1 MFEVLTGGL
10 GMRSTGAT
18 LGALN
23 KSQAIIEF
31 SPTGKILKANKN
43 FLEAMGFQAGEVIGK
58 NHSMFVGK
66 DYAASKEYREFWE
79 TLASGKFMRSEFR
92 RFRKDG
98 SEIWLQASYNP
109 VLGLGGRVVKV
120 VKLATDITAEKLR
133 AAEVQGQVNAIR
145 RSQAV
150 IQFALDGTILEAN
163 ENFLNAL
170 GYTADEI
177 VGKHHSMFVEHT
189 EKRSGEY
196 KLFWESLGRGE
207 FQSGQYRRLAKGGRE
222 IWIHATYN
230 PILDA
235 AGRPYKVVKFAS
247 DITETKLQFADFEGQ
262 IAAINKSQ
270 AVIEFN
276 LDGTILNANE
286 NFLKTMGYSADD
298 VIGRHHRIFVSPDEA
313 ASPDYARFWSN
324 LGMGQYQSGQF
335 KRIGKDG
342 RKVWIEASYNPILD
356 MNGRPFKVV
365 KYATDI
371 TADVRQKEHFNILSL
386 VANETDNS
394 VIITDADGRIEY
406 VNAGFTRLTGYS
418 AGEVMGKVPGR
429 LLQGENT
436 DRDTVRRIREN
447 LSMRKPFVEEILNYA
462 KDGRPHWISLSIN
475 PVLNKTGKIER
486 YVSVQVNITET
497 KLRALEAGARI
508 TAIEQSNL
516 VLEWDREG
524 QLSAANDLALSA
536 LGARTLEDARGIAGV
551 SFDSLFEPAS
561 RDRLHAGETVVREM
575 SVNVGNASRLYL
587 AATVQPLRDV
597 HGALQRVVVYAT
609 DTTAS
614 RTSIE
619 KTREIMDEVL
629 NRIHVTAGN
638 ISGVSEQ
645 TNLLALNAT
654 IEASRAGD
662 AGRGFAV
669 VASEVKT
676 LASRSAEL
684 STEIASLISETQQQI
699 EQFRSS
705 ANG

>member
-1 MFEVLTGGL
+1 MLEVLTGGL
-10 GMRSTGAT
+10 GLRSTGAT

-31 SPTGKILKANKN
+31 SPKGKILRANKN
-43 FLEAMGFQAGEVIGK
+43 FLDAMGYRAGEVVGK
-58 NHSMFVGK
+58 HHSIFVGK
-66 DYAASKEYREFWE
+66 DHAASKEYQEFWV
-79 TLASGKFMRSEFR
+79 TLAKGKFMRSEFR

-109 VLGLGGRVVKV
+109 VIGLGGRVTKV
-120 VKLATDITAEKLR
+120 VKLATDITGEKMR
-133 AAEVQGQVNAIR
+133 AAEVQGQVDAIR

-150 IQFALDGTILEAN
+150 IQFSLDGTILEAN
-163 ENFLNAL
+163 ENFLKTM
-170 GYTADEI
+170 GYSAEEI
-177 VGKHHSMFVEHT
+177 VGKHHSMFVQDS
-189 EKRSGEY
+189 EKHSSGY
-196 KLFWESLGRGE
+196 KRFWDSLGRGE
-207 FQSGQYRRLAKGGRE
+207 FQSGQYCRLAKGKRE
-222 IWIHATYN
+222 IWIRATYN

-235 AGRPYKVVKFAS
+235 AGRPYKVVKFAT
-247 DITETKLQFADFEGQ
+247 DITDAKLQFADFEGQ

-270 AVIEFN
+270 AVIEFE
-276 LDGTILNANE
+276 LDGTIRNANE
-286 NFLKTMGYSADD
+286 NFLKTLGYSADE
-298 VIGRHHRIFVSPDEA
+298 VIGRHHRMFVAPEEAMSPA
-313 ASPDYARFWSN
+313 YQRFWSN
-324 LGMGQYQSGQF
+324 LGLGNYQSGQY
-335 KRIGKDG
+335 KRIGKG
-342 RKVWIEASYNPILD
+342 GKEVWIEASYNPILD

-406 VNAGFTRLTGYS
+406 VNAGFTRLTGYG
-418 AGEVMGKVPGR
+418 ADEAMGKVPGR

-436 DRDTVRRIREN
+436 DPDTVRRIREN
-447 LSMRKPFVEEILNYA
+447 LSLRKPFVEEILNYA

-475 PVLNKTGKIER
+475 PVFDKMGKIER
-486 YVSVQVNITET
+486 YVSVQVNITKT

-508 TAIEQSNL
+508 TAIEQSNV
-516 VLEWDREG
+516 VLEWDSKGR
-524 QLSAANDLALSA
+524 LASANDLALAA
-536 LGARTLEDARGIAGV
+536 LGARSVDDAQRISGV
-551 SFDSLFEPAS
+551 AFDTLFEPS
-561 RDRLHAGETVVREM
+561 VRNQLHAGEAVVREL
-575 SVNVGNASRLYL
+575 SVNIGNSSRLYL

-597 HGALQRVVVYAT
+597 HGELQRVVVYAT

-619 KTREIMDEVL
+619 KTRAIMDEVL
-629 NRIHVTAGN
+629 NRIHLTAGN

-684 STEIASLISETQQQI
+684 STEIASLIAETQQQI

>member
-1 MFEVLTGGL
+1 MFDLLAGTL
-10 GMRSTGAT
+10 GFGASSAT
-18 LGALN
+18 LKALQ

-31 SPTGKILKANKN
+31 SPTGRILRANDT
-43 FLEAMGFQAGEVIGK
+43 FLKVMGYRRDEVVGRH
-58 NHSMFVGK
+58 HSIFVSK
-66 DYAASKEYREFWE
+66 DYAASAEYREFWTGLGRGAFGRAE
-79 TLASGKFMRSEFR
+79 YQ

-109 VLGLGGRVVKV
+109 VIGLGGRVVKV

-133 AAEVQGQVNAIR
+133 SVEVQGEVDAIR

-163 ENFLNAL
+163 ETFLNAM
-170 GYTADEI
+170 GYTASEI
-177 VGKHHSMFVEHT
+177 VGKHHSMFVEDS
-189 EKRSGEY
+189 EKHSKQY
-196 KLFWESLGRGE
+196 TQFWASLGRGE
-207 FQSGQYRRLAKGGRE
+207 FQSGQFRRLAKGGRE
-222 IWIHATYN
+222 IWIRATYN

-247 DITETKLQFADFEGQ
+247 DITDVKLRFADFEGQ
-262 IAAINKSQ
+262 IAAIHKSQ
-270 AVIEFN
+270 AVIEFK
-276 LDGTILNANE
+276 LDGTILSANE
-286 NFLKTMGYSADD
+286 NFLKAMGYSAED
-298 VIGRHHRIFVSPDEA
+298 VTGRHHRMFVSPDEA
-313 ASPDYARFWSN
+313 QSNAYQRFWAD
-324 LGMGQYQSGQF
+324 LAMGRYQSGQF
-335 KRIGKDG
+335 RRIGKGG
-342 RKVWIEASYNPILD
+342 REVWIEASYNPILD
-356 MNGRPFKVV
+356 MSGRPFKVV

-371 TADVRQKEHFNILSL
+371 TEDIRQKEHFNILSL

-394 VIITDADGRIEY
+394 VIITDAEGRIEY
-406 VNAGFTRLTGYS
+406 VNAGFTRMTGYS
-418 AGEVMGKVPGR
+418 AEEAMGKIPGR

-436 DRDTVRRIREN
+436 DPDTVQRIRQN
-447 LSMRKPFVEEILNYA
+447 LSRHQPFVEEILNYA
-462 KDGRPHWISLSIN
+462 KSGEPHWISLSIN
-475 PVLNKTGKIER
+475 PVTDRIGKIER

-497 KLRALEAGARI
+497 KQRALEAGARI

-516 VLEWDREG
+516 VLEWDSGGR
-524 QLSAANDLALSA
+524 LSAANDLALNA
-536 LGARTLEDARGIAGV
+536 LGVRSVDEARGISGV
-551 SFDSLFEPAS
+551 AFDALFEAEV
-561 RDRLHAGETVVREM
+561 RDKLRAGEAVVREL
-575 SVNVGNASRLYL
+575 SVNVDNTTRLYL

-638 ISGVSEQ
+638 ISDVSEQ

-654 IEASRAGD
+654 IEASRAGE

-684 STEIASLISETQQQI
+684 STEIAKLISETQQQI
-699 EQFRSS
+699 EQFRSGT
-705 ANG
+705 AA

>member
-1 MFEVLTGGL
+1 MFDLLAGTL
-10 GMRSTGAT
+10 GFGASSAT
-18 LGALN
+18 LKALQ

-31 SPTGKILKANKN
+31 SPTGRILRANDT
-43 FLEAMGFQAGEVIGK
+43 FLKVMGYRRDEVVGRH
-58 NHSMFVGK
+58 HSIFVSK
-66 DYAASKEYREFWE
+66 DYAASAEYREFWTGLGRGAFGRAE
-79 TLASGKFMRSEFR
+79 YQ

-109 VLGLGGRVVKV
+109 VIGLGGRVVKV

-133 AAEVQGQVNAIR
+133 SVEVQGEVDAIR

-163 ENFLNAL
+163 ETFLKAM
-170 GYTADEI
+170 GYTASEI
-177 VGKHHSMFVEHT
+177 VGKHHSMFVEDS
-189 EKRSGEY
+189 EKHSKQY
-196 KLFWESLGRGE
+196 TQFWASLGRGE
-207 FQSGQYRRLAKGGRE
+207 FQSGQFRRLAKGGRE
-222 IWIHATYN
+222 IWIRATYN

-247 DITETKLQFADFEGQ
+247 DITDVKLRFADFEGQ
-262 IAAINKSQ
+262 IAAIHKSQ
-270 AVIEFN
+270 AVIEFK
-276 LDGTILNANE
+276 LDGTILSANE
-286 NFLKTMGYSADD
+286 NFLKAMGYSAED
-298 VIGRHHRIFVSPDEA
+298 VTGRHHRMFVSPDEA
-313 ASPDYARFWSN
+313 QSNAYQRFWAD
-324 LGMGQYQSGQF
+324 LAMGRYQSGQF
-335 KRIGKDG
+335 RRIGKGG
-342 RKVWIEASYNPILD
+342 REVWIEASYNPILD
-356 MNGRPFKVV
+356 MSGRPFKVV

-371 TADVRQKEHFNILSL
+371 TEDIRQKEHFNILSL

-394 VIITDADGRIEY
+394 VIITDAEGRIEY
-406 VNAGFTRLTGYS
+406 VNAGFTRMTGYS
-418 AGEVMGKVPGR
+418 AEEAMGKIPGR

-436 DRDTVRRIREN
+436 DPDTVQRIRQN
-447 LSMRKPFVEEILNYA
+447 LARHQPFVEEILNYA
-462 KDGRPHWISLSIN
+462 KSGEPHWISLSIN
-475 PVLNKTGKIER
+475 PVTDRIGKIER

-516 VLEWDREG
+516 VLEWDSEG
-524 QLSAANDLALSA
+524 RLSAANDLALNA
-536 LGARTLEDARGIAGV
+536 LGVRSVDEARGISGV
-551 SFDSLFEPAS
+551 AFDALFEAEV
-561 RDRLHAGETVVREM
+561 RDKLRAGEAVVREL
-575 SVNVGNASRLYL
+575 SVNVDNSTRLYL

-638 ISGVSEQ
+638 ISDVSEQ

-654 IEASRAGD
+654 IEASRAGE

-684 STEIASLISETQQQI
+684 STEIAKLISETQQQI
-699 EQFRSS
+699 EQFRSGT
-705 ANG
+705 AA

>member
-31 SPTGKILKANKN
+31 TPKGKILRANKN
-43 FLEAMGFQAGEVIGK
+43 FLEAMGYRAGEVIGK
-58 NHSMFVGK
+58 HHSMFVEK
-66 DYAASKEYREFWE
+66 SYAGSPEYRKFWE
-79 TLASGKFMRSEFR
+79 TLAKGEFMRSEFR

-109 VLGLGGRVVKV
+109 VIGFGGRVTKV
-120 VKLATDITAEKLR
+120 VKLATDITEEKRR
-133 AAEVQGQVNAIR
+133 AAEVQGQINAIR

-150 IQFALDGTILEAN
+150 IEFALDGTILEAN
-163 ENFLNAL
+163 GNFLSAM
-170 GYTADEI
+170 GYTAQEI
-177 VGKHHSMFVEHT
+177 VGRHHSMFVDPAEKHST
-189 EKRSGEY
+189 EYRR
-196 KLFWESLGRGE
+196 FWESLGRGE
-207 FQSGQYRRLAKGGRE
+207 FHEGQFRRLAKGGRE
-222 IWIHATYN
+222 IWIRATYN

-247 DITETKLQFADFEGQ
+247 DITDAKLQFADFQGQ

-270 AVIEFN
+270 AVIEFE
-276 LDGTILNANE
+276 LDGTILKAND
-286 NFLKTMGYSADD
+286 NFLNTMGYTADQ
-298 VIGRHHRIFVSPDEA
+298 VVGRHHRMFVAPSEVQTA
-313 ASPDYARFWSN
+313 EYGRFWAN
-324 LGMGQYQSGQF
+324 LGQGHYQSGQY

-342 RKVWIEASYNPILD
+342 KEVWIEASYNPIFD
-356 MNGRPFKVV
+356 AAGRPFKVV

-371 TADVRQKEHFNILSL
+371 TADVRQKAHFNILSL

-394 VIITDADGRIEY
+394 VIITDPEGRVEY
-406 VNAGFTRLTGYS
+406 VNAGFTRMTGFS
-418 AGEVMGKVPGR
+418 AEEAKGKIPGR
-429 LLQGENT
+429 LLQGEHT
-436 DRDTVRRIREN
+436 DPDTVRTIREN
-447 LSMRKPFVEEILNYA
+447 LKLRRPFVVEILNYT
-462 KDGRPHWISLSIN
+462 KSRKPHWISLSIN
-475 PVLNKTGKIER
+475 PVFDKSGKVER
-486 YVSVQVNITET
+486 YVSVQVDITET
-497 KLRALEAGARI
+497 KQRALEAGARI

-516 VLEWDREG
+516 VLEWDSGGR
-524 QLSAANDLALSA
+524 LSAANDLALTA
-536 LGARTLEDARGIAGV
+536 LGVRSIDDARAISGIA
-551 SFDSLFEPAS
+551 FDTLFEPAV
-561 RDRLHAGETVVREM
+561 RDQLHAGEAVVREL
-575 SVNVGNASRLYL
+575 SVNIGNAARLYL

-597 HGALQRVVVYAT
+597 HGELQRVVVYAT

-619 KTREIMDEVL
+619 KTQEIMDEVL
-629 NRIHVTAGN
+629 NRIHVTASN
-638 ISGVSEQ
+638 ISDVSEQ

-676 LASRSAEL
+676 LASRSAAL

-705 ANG
+705 ATR

>member
-1 MFEVLTGGL
+1 MFEFLTGGL

-18 LGALN
+18 LGALS

-31 SPTGKILKANKN
+31 TPKGKILRANKN
-43 FLEAMGFQAGEVIGK
+43 FLDAIGYQSGDVVGK
-58 NHSMFVGK
+58 HHSIFVGK
-66 DYAASKEYREFWE
+66 DYAGSKEYREFWK
-79 TLASGKFMRSEFR
+79 TLAKGQFLRSEFR

-109 VLGLGGRVVKV
+109 VIGFGGRVVKV
-120 VKLATDITAEKLR
+120 VKLATDITEEKRR
-133 AAEVQGQVNAIR
+133 AAEVQGQVDAIR

-150 IQFALDGTILEAN
+150 IEFALDGTILEAN
-163 ENFLNAL
+163 ENFLATM
-170 GYTADEI
+170 GYSSAEI
-177 VGKHHSMFVEHT
+177 VGKHHSMFVDDA
-189 EKRSGEY
+189 EKTSTRY
-196 KLFWESLGRGE
+196 KQFWESLGRGE
-207 FQSGQYRRLAKGGRE
+207 FHDGQFRRRAKSGRE
-222 IWIHATYN
+222 IWIRATYN

-247 DITETKLQFADFEGQ
+247 DITDTKVQFADFEGQ

-270 AVIEFN
+270 AVIEFE
-276 LDGTILNANE
+276 LDGTILKANE
-286 NFLKTMGYSADD
+286 NFLTAMGYTADE
-298 VIGRHHRIFVSPDEA
+298 VIGRHHRMFVTPDEA
-313 ASPDYARFWSN
+313 RAPAYEQFWTK
-324 LGMGQYQSGQF
+324 LGLGHYQSGQY

-342 RKVWIEASYNPILD
+342 DEVWIEASYNPILD
-356 MNGRPFKVV
+356 MSGRPFKVV

-371 TADVRQKEHFNILSL
+371 TEDIRQKAHFNILSL

-394 VIITDADGRIEY
+394 VIITGADGRTEY

-418 AGEVMGKVPGR
+418 ADEAMGKIPGR
-429 LLQGENT
+429 MLQGENT
-436 DRDTVRRIREN
+436 DPDTVRRIGEN
-447 LSMRKPFVEEILNYA
+447 LALRKPFVEEILNYT
-462 KDGRPHWISLSIN
+462 KSGQPHWISLSIN
-475 PVLNKTGKIER
+475 PVFDKKGTIER
-486 YVSVQVNITET
+486 FVSVQVDITET

-516 VLEWDREG
+516 VLEWDIEG
-524 QLSAANDLALSA
+524 RLSATNESALTA
-536 LGARTLEDARGIAGV
+536 LGARSVDAARDIAEL
-551 SFDSLFEPAS
+551 SFDNLFDPAT
-561 RDRLHAGETVVREM
+561 RDQLHAGETVVREM
-575 SVNVGNASRLYL
+575 SVNVGNAARLYL

-597 HGALQRVVVYAT
+597 HGALQRVVMYAT

-629 NRIHVTAGN
+629 TRIHVTAGN

-654 IEASRAGD
+654 IEAARAGD

-699 EQFRSS
+699 EQFRSGT
-705 ANG
+705 NG

>member
-1 MFEVLTGGL
+1 MFNVLAGGL

-31 SPTGKILKANKN
+31 SPTGKILRANKN
-43 FLEAMGFQAGEVIGK
+43 FLEAMGYRAREVIGK
-58 NHSMFVGK
+58 HHSMFVEK
-66 DYAASKEYREFWE
+66 TYAASKEYQDFWA
-79 TLASGKFMRSEFR
+79 TLAQGTFMRSEFR

-109 VLGLGGRVVKV
+109 VVGLGGRVVKV
-120 VKLATDITAEKLR
+120 VKLATDITEEKQR

-150 IQFALDGTILEAN
+150 IQFSLDGTILEAN
-163 ENFLNAL
+163 ENFLKTM
-170 GYTADEI
+170 GYSAEEI
-177 VGKHHSMFVEHT
+177 VGQHHSVFVQES
-189 EKRSGEY
+189 EKHSGQY
-196 KLFWESLGRGE
+196 KRFWESLGRGE
-207 FQSGQYRRLAKGGRE
+207 FQSGQYCRLGKGKRE
-222 IWIHATYN
+222 VWIRATYN

-235 AGRPYKVVKFAS
+235 AGRPYKVVKFAT
-247 DITETKLQFADFEGQ
+247 DITDAKLQFADFEGQ

-270 AVIEFN
+270 AVIEFE
-276 LDGTILNANE
+276 LDGTILSANE

-298 VIGRHHRIFVSPDEA
+298 VIGRHHRMFVSPEEVKSSA
-313 ASPDYARFWSN
+313 YERFWAN
-324 LGMGQYQSGQF
+324 LGLGHYQSGQY
-335 KRIGKDG
+335 KRIGNAGKE
-342 RKVWIEASYNPILD
+342 VWIEASYNPIFD

-371 TADVRQKEHFNILSL
+371 TDDVRQKDHFNILSL

-394 VIITDADGRIEY
+394 VIITGADGRVEY
-406 VNAGFTRLTGYS
+406 VNAGFTRLTGYD
-418 AGEVMGKVPGR
+418 AEEAMGKVPGR

-436 DRDTVRRIREN
+436 DPETVRRIREN
-447 LSMRKPFVEEILNYA
+447 LSRRRPFVEEILNYA

-475 PVLNKTGKIER
+475 PVFDKKGKVER
-486 YVSVQVNITET
+486 YVSVQVDITET

-516 VLEWDREG
+516 VLEWDNAGR
-524 QLSAANDLALSA
+524 LSAANDLALAAMGVRS
-536 LGARTLEDARGIAGV
+536 LDEARNVPGV
-551 SFDSLFEPAS
+551 SFDTLFAPS
-561 RDRLHAGETVVREM
+561 VRDQLRAGEAVVREL
-575 SVNVGNASRLYL
+575 SVNIGNSARLYL
-587 AATVQPLRDV
+587 AATIQPLRDV
-597 HGALQRVVVYAT
+597 HGELQRIVVYAT

-684 STEIASLISETQQQI
+684 STEIASLIAETQQQI